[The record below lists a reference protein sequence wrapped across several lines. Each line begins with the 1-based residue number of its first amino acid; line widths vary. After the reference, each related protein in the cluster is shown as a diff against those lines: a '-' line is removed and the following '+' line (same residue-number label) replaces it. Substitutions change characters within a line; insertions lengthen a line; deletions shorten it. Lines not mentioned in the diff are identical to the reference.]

1 MVAML
6 NMEVVAAAHLQM
18 LSPLA
23 PKAARLYLEQV
34 RVAVAVKRKVLM
46 VAQAARGA
54 VIPRVMGR
62 LEGLQ
67 EALTVVMETTTHLV
81 VAVAVAVDT
90 GIIHL
95 RVKGAM
101 AASQAEA
108 AGQEQVAMSRNP
120 TQRVAQVDAEKS
132 GCGFTNERHNK
143 KKSSWR

>member
-46 VAQAARGA
+46 VAQAVRGA
-54 VIPRVMGR
+54 VIPLVMGR

-81 VAVAVAVDT
+81 VAVAVGGVTLSVVLAV
-90 GIIHL
+90 
-95 RVKGAM
+95 
-101 AASQAEA
+101 
-108 AGQEQVAMSRNP
+108 QVL
-120 TQRVAQVDAEKS
+120 
-132 GCGFTNERHNK
+132 
-143 KKSSWR
+143 

>member
-6 NMEVVAAAHLQM
+6 NMEAVVAAHLQM

-54 VIPRVMGR
+54 VIPLVMGR

-67 EALTVVMETTTHLV
+67 EALTVVMEPITHLV
-81 VAVAVAVDT
+81 AAVVVAVDT

-95 RVKGAM
+95 RVRE
-101 AASQAEA
+101 AAAESQAA
-108 AGQEQVAMSRNP
+108 AAAQEQVAMSRNP
-120 TQRVAQVDAEKS
+120 TQWAAQVDAEKS
-132 GCGFTNERHNK
+132 GCGFTNERIN
-143 KKSSWR
+143 